1 MLKTNTKKVRESVR
15 AFIKDHTEE
24 SFDKVY
30 SHFLKE
36 KDCYTEKENEPIQEI
51 FKSWISGIPSCL
63 DLYPDILV
71 YDNCQETVAGW
82 LGESPEEAKRF
93 DCYKSF
99 DLAIY
104 LIFRELQRDYY
115 KAL

>member
-30 SHFLKE
+30 SRFLKE
-36 KDCYTEKENEPIQEI
+36 KD
-51 FKSWISGIPSCL
+51 
-63 DLYPDILV
+63 
-71 YDNCQETVAGW
+71 
-82 LGESPEEAKRF
+82 
-93 DCYKSF
+93 
-99 DLAIY
+99 
-104 LIFRELQRDYY
+104 YY